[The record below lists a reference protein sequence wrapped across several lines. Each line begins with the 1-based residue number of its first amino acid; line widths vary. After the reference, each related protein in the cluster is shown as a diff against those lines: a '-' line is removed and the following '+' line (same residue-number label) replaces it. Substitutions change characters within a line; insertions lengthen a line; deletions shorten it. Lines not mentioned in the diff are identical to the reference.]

1 MTIAKYMVV
10 GGLLIVVAGC
20 SNNDKQIGGSGLIES
35 DEVIVSAQT
44 SGQSLKLFF
53 DEGWIVKEGDTLTV
67 IDPSKIELQRDAA
80 VAGRQA
86 LADNLSSAKL
96 QVEQATTREQYA
108 TTELNRVTQ
117 LLNSGTAT
125 QKQYDAVK
133 FEYDQASIALK
144 TAKSNAKALWA
155 QLDKADADI
164 ALINRQL
171 KDAYPVAPVPGTITE
186 KYIQAGDLLAPGKPI
201 ARISKLDTVWVKVY
215 LPAGDFANV
224 KLGESAS
231 VSTESGGKEFPGTVT
246 WTASEAEFTP
256 KNVQTMQSRADLVYA
271 VKVSIPNTDSTLK
284 VGMPVF
290 VTLGKL

>member
-1 MTIAKYMVV
+1 MNIAKYMVI
-10 GGLLIVVAGC
+10 GGLLTVVAGC
-20 SNNDKQIGGSGLIES
+20 SSDDKAIGGSGLIET

-44 SGQSLKLFF
+44 SGQSLELFF
-53 DEGWIVKEGDTLTV
+53 DEGWVVKEGDTLTV
-67 IDPSKIELQRDAA
+67 IDPSKIELQRNAA
-80 VAGRQA
+80 EAGRQA

-96 QVEQATTREQYA
+96 QVEQAATREQYA
-108 TTELNRVTQ
+108 KTEFDRVTQ
-117 LLNSGTAT
+117 LLSSGTAT

-144 TAKSNAKALWA
+144 TAKSNVKSLQA
-155 QLDKADADI
+155 QLNKADADI
-164 ALINRQL
+164 ALIDRQL
-171 KDAYPVAPVPGTITE
+171 KDSYPVAPVPGTITE

-224 KLGESAS
+224 KLGETAS
-231 VSTESGGKEFPGTVT
+231 VSTESGGKDFPGTVT

-256 KNVQTMQSRADLVYA
+256 KNVQTKQSRADLVYA
-271 VKVSIPNTDSTLK
+271 VKVTIPNTGSTLK

-290 VTLGKL
+290 VTLGK